1 MELIE
6 PGPRWPLMDGCG
18 TRALEKHWQQRLPP
32 HTLMQRAGLACARL
46 ALALAPHA
54 RRIWIACGPGNNGG
68 DGLQAAI
75 HLAQWGKPVWVTWL
89 GSPERA
95 PADTRATWAAFVQ
108 AGLQI
113 QPQPPDDFDLGIDA
127 LLGIGAQRP
136 PQGEM
141 ADWIT
146 HINTRRVPNQ
156 ACVLA
161 VDLPSGLIAGSG
173 RAHALH
179 VQATHTLSLLTLK
192 TGLFTGQGRDACGQI
207 WFDGL
212 DVSTDN
218 SNGDNTAE
226 PTAWLNPSPRD
237 VPRAHASHKGS
248 YGDVA
253 VIGGAPGM
261 SGALWLAASGALHHG
276 AGKVFAGSLDEPPAS
291 SLPGLPEVMCRPV
304 QDLVLDHARTATV
317 CGCGGGQ
324 AVERWLDAV
333 LTRAAQLVLDAD
345 ALNALAL
352 DHAPAHA
359 WATLLRQRQSRG
371 QATVLTPH
379 PLEAARLLGRDT
391 PTVQANRID
400 SARELAER
408 FQCTVVLKGS
418 GTVIAAPGQT
428 PRINPTGS
436 ARLAAGGTGD
446 VLAGM
451 IGAELAAGHDAFDAA
466 CRATYT
472 HGLRGQQMPSSFEG
486 AALTASQLAGG

>member
-6 PGPRWPLMDGCG
+6 PGPRWPLMDGCA
-18 TRALEKHWQQRLPP
+18 TRALERHEQQQLPP

-75 HLAQWGKPVWVTWL
+75 HLARWGKPVCVTWL

-95 PADTRATWAAFVQ
+95 PADTRAAWADFVH

-113 QPQPPDDFDLGIDA
+113 QPRPPDDFDLCIDA

-141 ADWIT
+141 ADWIA
-146 HINTRRVPNQ
+146 HINTRRTLSR

-173 RAHALH
+173 RAHDTH

-207 WFDGL
+207 WFDDLGMAA
-212 DVSTDN
+212 
-218 SNGDNTAE
+218 GGAERAE
-226 PTAWLNPSPRD
+226 PTAWLNPCPQD
-237 VPRAHASHKGS
+237 IPRAHASHKGS

-253 VIGGAPGM
+253 VIGGATGM
-261 SGALWLAASGALHHG
+261 AGALWLAASGALHHG
-276 AGKVFAGSLDEPPAS
+276 AGKVFAGSLEALPATG
-291 SLPGLPEVMCRPV
+291 LPGLPEVMCRPV
-304 QDLVLDHARTATV
+304 QDLVKGHARMAIV

-324 AVERWLDAV
+324 AVERWLEPV
-333 LTRAAQLVLDAD
+333 LTHAAHLVLDAD
-345 ALNALAL
+345 ALNALTRESAQ
-352 DHAPAHA
+352 AQACA
-359 WATLLRQRQSRG
+359 SMLRQRLTNGQSS
-371 QATVLTPH
+371 VLTPH

-391 PTVQANRID
+391 PVIQANRLD

-418 GTVIAAPGQT
+418 GTVIAAPGQV
-428 PRINPTGS
+428 PRINPTGN
-436 ARLAAGGTGD
+436 ARLATGGTGD

-451 IGAELAAGHDAFDAA
+451 IGAELAAGQSVFEAA
-466 CRATYT
+466 CRAVYA
-472 HGLRGQQMPSSFEG
+472 HGQRSQQRSPLLAG
-486 AALTASQLAGG
+486 LALTASQLAGG